1 MLKRLGGRFVFVIGL
16 CAVGTVAGFALLA
29 RADSAVLIVLGCV
42 LAAVGISGLTLINTR
57 QVKSIQSLARVIVEA
72 QENQEQQRKD
82 TLRYTSAVEYRTRDL
97 KRILSQLQTTAN
109 STRYHTMRQAR
120 AAVPKTS
127 NVPFDG
133 VSAASGTSPI
143 TADAHGPTAPRVSR
157 PNGIKALTPKPQ
169 ATGEAA
175 GRLAAAVDRDAR
187 REGILRGLLT
197 PTEKTGANPRS
208 LTVLLGG
215 SDLAERLQEA
225 TDVVE
230 LTPSFITIPADASYV
245 VIDESALHSGVWSS
259 TTSAVGTRRFATLQR
274 ELRAAKNRGTAVV
287 ILKSERSTGNFEQD
301 LRSQAD
307 LVISS
312 NGHETGLF
320 GWADDIAT
328 PIITI
333 LNQFAR
339 GSESA

>member
-1 MLKRLGGRFVFVIGL
+1 MGL
-16 CAVGTVAGFALLA
+16 ALLT

-42 LAAVGISGLTLINTR
+42 IAALGVSGLTIINTR
-57 QVKSIQSLARVIVEA
+57 QVKSIQSLARSIVEA
-72 QENQEQQRKD
+72 QDHQEQQRKD

-97 KRILSQLQTTAN
+97 KRLLSQLQTTVN

-120 AAVPKTS
+120 AAGPKAS

-133 VSAASGTSPI
+133 ASAASATGNVPANAPGMS
-143 TADAHGPTAPRVSR
+143 APRISR
-157 PNGIKALTPKPQ
+157 PNGIRALTPKPQ
-169 ATGEAA
+169 SNGETA

-197 PTEKTGANPRS
+197 PAEQTGANPRS

-215 SDLAERLQEA
+215 ADLASRLQDA
-225 TDVVE
+225 SDVIV
-230 LTPSFITIPADASYV
+230 LSPSFMTIPADASYV
-245 VIDESALHSGVWSS
+245 VIEESALHAGIWSS

-274 ELRAAKNRGTAVV
+274 ELRAARNRGTAVV

-301 LRSQAD
+301 LRGQAD

-312 NGHETGLF
+312 TGHETGMF
-320 GWADDIAT
+320 GWVDDIST

-333 LNQFAR
+333 LNRFAR
-339 GSESA
+339 ESESA

>member
-1 MLKRLGGRFVFVIGL
+1 MGGRFKIGIGL
-16 CAVGTVAGFALLA
+16 CAIGAVAGFALMA

-42 LAAVGISGLTLINTR
+42 LAAAGLSGLMLINTR
-57 QVKSIQSLARVIVEA
+57 QVTSIQSLARAIVDA
-72 QENQEQQRKD
+72 QESQEQQRKD

-97 KRILSQLQTTAN
+97 KRVLSQLQTTAN

-120 AAVPKTS
+120 AVGPKTS

-133 VSAASGTSPI
+133 VSAAQAP
-143 TADAHGPTAPRVSR
+143 ANAHGQLTPRVSR

-169 ATGEAA
+169 STGETA

-197 PTEKTGANPRS
+197 PAEQTGAHPRS

-215 SDLAERLQEA
+215 SELAGRLQDA
-225 TDVVE
+225 SDVIE
-230 LTPSFITIPADASYV
+230 LSPSFMSVPPDASYV
-245 VIDESALHSGVWSS
+245 VIDETALHSGIWSS
-259 TTSAVGTRRFATLQR
+259 TTSAVDTRRFATLQR
-274 ELRAAKNRGTAVV
+274 ELRAAKNRGTAVI

-312 NGHETGLF
+312 TGHETGMF
-320 GWADDIAT
+320 GWADDIST
-328 PIITI
+328 PIIAI
-333 LNQFAR
+333 LNRYAM
-339 GSESA
+339 GSEPA

>member
-1 MLKRLGGRFVFVIGL
+1 MLKRLGGRFVFGIGL

-97 KRILSQLQTTAN
+97 KRILSQLQSTAN
-109 STRYHTMRQAR
+109 STKYHTMRQAR
-120 AAVPKTS
+120 DAGPKTS

-133 VSAASGTSPI
+133 AGGASAASSF
-143 TADAHGPTAPRVSR
+143 AVNAQGPSGPRVSR

-169 ATGEAA
+169 STGEAA

-197 PTEKTGANPRS
+197 PTERTGTNPRS
-208 LTVLLGG
+208 LTALLSG
-215 SDLAERLQEA
+215 SDLAERLHEA

-230 LTPSFITIPADASYV
+230 LTPSFITVPADASYV
-245 VIDESALHSGVWSS
+245 VIDETALHSGIWSS
-259 TTSAVGTRRFATLQR
+259 TTSAVDTRRFATLQR
-274 ELRAAKNRGTAVV
+274 ELRAAKNRGTAVI

-312 NGHETGLF
+312 TGHETGMF
-320 GWADDIAT
+320 GWADDIST
-328 PIITI
+328 PVIAI
-333 LNQFAR
+333 LNRYAM
-339 GSESA
+339 GSEPA